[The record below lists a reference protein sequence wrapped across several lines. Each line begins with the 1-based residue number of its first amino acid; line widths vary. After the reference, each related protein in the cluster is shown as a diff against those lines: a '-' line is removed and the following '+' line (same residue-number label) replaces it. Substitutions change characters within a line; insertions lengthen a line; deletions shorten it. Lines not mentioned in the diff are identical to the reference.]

1 MTMETPIEVLRA
13 IERVDEARYELS
25 SYLSDMKRDQV
36 DPDQYVINVLQVGK
50 HIAFEQFWS
59 VFYERHSTLTT
70 A

>member
-1 MTMETPIEVLRA
+1 
-13 IERVDEARYELS
+13 VDEARYELS